1 MNFGAGINLKC
12 DIQKPREGYIIT
24 KEGGDEHL
32 KHHRRVRIS
41 ILHYHMCTISWVYCI
56 LLCKT

>member
-1 MNFGAGINLKC
+1 MNLGAGINLKC

-32 KHHRRVRIS
+32 KHHRRVR
-41 ILHYHMCTISWVYCI
+41 MR
-56 LLCKT
+56 